1 MSDQGNSSAFSEG
14 DLINRIKDLEM
25 RVAQLEKGNLPVKT
39 QAGQDEAE
47 ENQLELPDVNLNGA
61 SIESRFGEFGLAWL
75 GNLVLLFGII
85 FLVQYFHNSGQKILA
100 PVLGYISVAGLFGIS
115 RYLRNS
121 HSNMA
126 SIFSLNGYILL
137 FFISIKLHYF
147 TSEPLISND
156 YVGLIPLLIVTFFQG
171 VMAVRKNSKGL
182 AALAFIMGTITA
194 IVSDSTHI
202 MLPMSVLMAAIAVYF
217 LVRYSW
223 WRLLIFSIFLV
234 YFINLIW
241 FIQNPFMGHTI
252 GAIKVHDFGFIYL
265 FVAAAIYSMMALI
278 KESETFKGNVPLASI
293 IMNGLGFSFLI
304 TLYVLGF
311 FKDNYI
317 FLFASIAIFCMIYAV
332 ILKTRSSWKVI
343 ASLYALYGFVAL
355 SVTVYGIYD
364 FPMAYFHLSLQSLLV
379 VSIALWFR
387 SRVIVVMNLGLI
399 IILLFAYLVS
409 SPSVDIVNISFAL
422 TALITARILNWKKEL
437 LQIKTELM
445 RNTYLLIGFVMVLYA
460 LYRLLPGS
468 YITLS
473 WTVAAIVYFVLS
485 FVLKNIKYRYLALA
499 TMVATALYLFIVD
512 LARVEIIFRVA
523 AFLFLAVIS
532 IILSLYYTKRRK
544 KKPENEE

>member
-121 HSNMA
+121 HINMA

-304 TLYVLGF
+304 TLYNTAKGLHKLSF
-311 FKDNYI
+311 SYFKYKLVGGMACLSNPGP
-317 FLFASIAIFCMIYAV
+317 FME
-332 ILKTRSSWKVI
+332 RSSD
-343 ASLYALYGFVAL
+343 
-355 SVTVYGIYD
+355 SV
-364 FPMAYFHLSLQSLLV
+364 P
-379 VSIALWFR
+379 
-387 SRVIVVMNLGLI
+387 
-399 IILLFAYLVS
+399 LFS
-409 SPSVDIVNISFAL
+409 
-422 TALITARILNWKKEL
+422 
-437 LQIKTELM
+437 
-445 RNTYLLIGFVMVLYA
+445 
-460 LYRLLPGS
+460 
-468 YITLS
+468 
-473 WTVAAIVYFVLS
+473 
-485 FVLKNIKYRYLALA
+485 
-499 TMVATALYLFIVD
+499 
-512 LARVEIIFRVA
+512 
-523 AFLFLAVIS
+523 
-532 IILSLYYTKRRK
+532 
-544 KKPENEE
+544 